1 MKRYVTLAFILIFI
15 VLMPLIAPHY
25 AQGWKIWSIM
35 PPVVAITLAFLT
47 KNVVVSLF
55 IGIFSGAY
63 LIVLQ
68 TGSPFSAIVRAFV
81 LLTQEFVAALSDS
94 WNAGIVVQTF
104 TIGGLIALISVM
116 GGTKAIAE
124 KLAKRA
130 RTAASAQIYTWLM
143 GVFIFFDDYANLLTV
158 GPIMRPVMDKMKV
171 SREKLAFIIDS
182 TAAPIADIALISTW
196 IGYELGLIKQAYA
209 AIGVEANAYHVFIQ
223 TIPYRFYSL
232 LILFF
237 IVVSALSRRD
247 FGPMLKAER
256 RARLEGKVFSDD
268 AQIMSAVDTER
279 LQVSA
284 KGKLKVSNA
293 LIPVLTLII
302 GAFAALFYNGY
313 TNIINGGDAAM
324 IALVRGPFNFT
335 VFRECFSAANASIAL
350 TQSAV
355 LASLVAIFM
364 GWRQRIFSLKDAVD
378 SWIKGAGGMV
388 ITVTILILAWSLSGV
403 IGKLGTADYLVGII
417 SGKIPP
423 FLLAAVIFIFGALI
437 SFATG
442 TSYGTMGILM
452 PLAVPLAFAVSPEPV
467 FLYMCVA
474 AVLSGAIFGDHCSP
488 ISDTTILS
496 SMGAACDHIAHVNT
510 QIIYA
515 IPVALIAIVLCFI
528 PSALGLPV
536 WISLLLGAIATAGL
550 IYSFGRHPEA
560 PLSERNKPHLKKEKA
575 AE

>member
-25 AQGWKIWSIM
+25 AQGWKIWSII

-81 LLTQEFVAALSDS
+81 LLTQEFVASLSDS

-116 GGTKAIAE
+116 GGTRAIAE

-130 RTAASAQIYTWLM
+130 RNAASAQIYTWLM

-158 GPIMRPVMDKMKV
+158 GPIMRPVTDKMKV

-196 IGYELGLIKQAYA
+196 IGYELGLIKHAYS

-232 LILFF
+232 LILLF
-237 IVVSALSRRD
+237 IVISALSRRD
-247 FGPMLKAER
+247 FGPMLRAER
-256 RARLEGKVFSDD
+256 RARHRGKVVADD

-279 LQVSA
+279 LKVSA

-293 LIPVLTLII
+293 LVPVLTLII

-313 TNIINGGDAAM
+313 TNIIAM
-324 IALVRGPFNFT
+324 GNTELVALVRGPFSFT

-378 SWIKGAGGMV
+378 AWIKGAGGMV

-403 IGKLGTADYLVGII
+403 IGKLGAADYLVGII
-417 SGKIPP
+417 SGRIPP

-452 PLAVPLAFAVSPEPV
+452 PLAVPLAYAVSPEPA
-467 FLYMCVA
+467 FLYMCIA

-510 QIIYA
+510 QIGYA
-515 IPVALIAIVLCFI
+515 IPVALIAIVVCFI
-528 PSALGLPV
+528 PTALGLPL
-536 WISLLLGAIATAGL
+536 WISLFLGAVAVTGL
-550 IYSFGRHPEA
+550 IYIFGRHPEDLPPA
-560 PLSERNKPHLKKEKA
+560 GKEKKT
-575 AE
+575 E

>member
-1 MKRYVTLAFILIFI
+1 MKRYL
-15 VLMPLIAPHY
+15 
-25 AQGWKIWSIM
+25 
-35 PPVVAITLAFLT
+35 TLAFLLIFLLLMPFLAPAHAEGWGAWSIIPPLVAISLAFIS

-63 LIVLQ
+63 LIALQ
-68 TGSPFSAIVRAFV
+68 SGSVFSGILRAFV
-81 LLTQEFVAALSDS
+81 LMTREFVAALSDP

-116 GGTKAIAE
+116 GGTRAIAE

-143 GVFIFFDDYANLLTV
+143 GIFIFFDDYANLLTV

-196 IGYELGLIKQAYA
+196 IGYELGLIKHAYA

-232 LILFF
+232 IILFF

-256 RARLEGKVFSDD
+256 RARLEGKVVADG

-279 LQVSA
+279 LQVLA
-284 KGKLKVSNA
+284 KGKLRVSNA
-293 LIPVLTLII
+293 LVPVLTLII

-313 TNIINGGDAAM
+313 TNILAGSDTELV
-324 IALVRGPFNFT
+324 ALVRGPFSFT

-350 TQSAV
+350 TQSAI

-364 GWRQRIFSLKDAVD
+364 GWSRRIFGLRDAVD
-378 SWIKGAGGMV
+378 AWIKGAGGMV

-403 IGKLGTADYLVGII
+403 IGKLGAADYLVGII

-423 FLLAAVIFIFGALI
+423 FLLSAVIFIFGALI

-452 PLAVPLAFAVSPEPV
+452 PLAVPLAYAVSPEPV
-467 FLYMCVA
+467 FLYMCIA

-515 IPVALIAIVLCFI
+515 IPVAFIAILICFI
-528 PSALGLPV
+528 PTALGLPV
-536 WISLLLGAIATAGL
+536 WISLLLGAAVVAGL
-550 IYSFGRHPEA
+550 IYTFGRHPEDPMPA
-560 PLSERNKPHLKKEKA
+560 KKMMKK
-575 AE
+575 

>member
-1 MKRYVTLAFILIFI
+1 MKRPLTFAFILIFI
-15 VLMPLIAPHY
+15 ILTPLIAPHY
-25 AQGWKIWSIM
+25 AQGWKIWSII

-68 TGSPFSAIVRAFV
+68 TGSPLSAIVRAFV

-116 GGTKAIAE
+116 GGTRAIAE

-130 RTAASAQIYTWLM
+130 RNAASAQIYTWMM

-158 GPIMRPVMDKMKV
+158 GPIMRPVTDKMKV

-232 LILFF
+232 LILLF
-237 IVVSALSRRD
+237 IVISALSRRD
-247 FGPMLKAER
+247 FGPMLRAER
-256 RARLEGKVFSDD
+256 RARLEGKVVADD

-284 KGKLKVSNA
+284 KGGLRVNNA

-313 TNIINGGDAAM
+313 THIMQSGDEAL
-324 IALVRGPFNFT
+324 IALLRGPFNFT
-335 VFRECFSAANASIAL
+335 VFRESFSAANASVAL
-350 TQSAV
+350 TQSAI

-364 GWRQRIFSLKDAVD
+364 GWKQKIYSLKDAID
-378 SWIKGAGGMV
+378 TWIKGAGGMV

-403 IGKLGTADYLVGII
+403 IGKLGAADYLVGII
-417 SGKIPP
+417 SGRIPP
-423 FLLAAVIFIFGALI
+423 FLLAAVIFVFGALI

-452 PLAVPLAFAVSPEPV
+452 PLAVPLAFAVSPEPA
-467 FLYMCVA
+467 FLYMCIA

-510 QIIYA
+510 QIGYA
-515 IPVALIAIVLCFI
+515 IPVALITIIICFI
-528 PSALGLPV
+528 PTALGLPL
-536 WISLLLGAIATAGL
+536 WISLFLGALAVAGL
-550 IYSFGRHPEA
+550 IYIFGRHPEDR
-560 PLSERNKPHLKKEKA
+560 ST
-575 AE
+575 

>member
-1 MKRYVTLAFILIFI
+1 MKRYLTFAFILIFLI
-15 VLMPLIAPHY
+15 LTPLIAPHY
-25 AQGWKIWSIM
+25 AQGWKLWSII

-63 LIVLQ
+63 LLVLQ
-68 TGSPFSAIVRAFV
+68 DGSPLSALIRAFV
-81 LLTQEFVAALSDS
+81 LMTQEFVAALSDP

-104 TIGGLIALISVM
+104 TIGGLIALISIM
-116 GGTKAIAE
+116 GGTRAIAE

-158 GPIMRPVMDKMKV
+158 GPIMRPVTDKMKV

-196 IGYELGLIKQAYA
+196 IGYELGLIKHAYA

-247 FGPMLKAER
+247 FGPMLRAER
-256 RARLEGKVFSDD
+256 RARLEGKVYGDD

-293 LIPVLTLII
+293 LVPVMTLII

-313 TNIINGGDAAM
+313 TNIINGGDAELA
-324 IALVRGPFNFT
+324 AFVRGPFSFT

-378 SWIKGAGGMV
+378 AWIKGAGGMV

-403 IGKLGTADYLVGII
+403 IGKLGAADYLVGII
-417 SGKIPP
+417 GGRIPP
-423 FLLAAVIFIFGALI
+423 FLLAAVIFIFGSLI

-452 PLAVPLAFAVSPEPV
+452 PLAVPLAYAVSPEPA
-467 FLYMCVA
+467 FLYMCIA

-510 QIIYA
+510 QIVYA
-515 IPVALIAIVLCFI
+515 IPAALIAIVFCFI
-528 PSALGLPV
+528 PTALGLPL
-536 WISLLLGAIATAGL
+536 WAGLLLGAAAITGL
-550 IYSFGRHPEA
+550 IYAFGRH
-560 PLSERNKPHLKKEKA
+560 
-575 AE
+575 AEEL